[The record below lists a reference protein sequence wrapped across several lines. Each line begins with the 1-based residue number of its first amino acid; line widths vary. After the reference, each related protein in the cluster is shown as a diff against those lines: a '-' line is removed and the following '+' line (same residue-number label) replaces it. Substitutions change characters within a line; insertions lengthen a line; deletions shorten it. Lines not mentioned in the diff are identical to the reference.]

1 MKSKT
6 AALIMLTSAVA
17 VGAMVA
23 ETVVVKSAEVTLR
36 DKPST
41 LAKKVTAAPRD
52 TSLNVITRQGEY
64 IRVSANGQEGWIRS
78 KDLEPLK
85 VGKSGGS
92 VLASAV
98 AGDANAGEAQ
108 EAGAGKGLM
117 NGAEDYARSVGVD
130 PKKIDALRDRRK
142 RIIDS
147 GEWEKFAAEGKVG
160 AR

>member
-6 AALIMLTSAVA
+6 AMLIMLTSAVA

-64 IRVSANGQEGWIRS
+64 IRVSVNGQEGWIRS

-117 NGAEDYARSVGVD
+117 NGAENYARSVGVD